1 MLIDLCV
8 TRYKMESDRPFYRYD
23 GYIELIWFEEYYRMR
38 RGNEHISFAFLSAF
52 RDIFFL
58 KFS

>member
-8 TRYKMESDRPFYRYD
+8 TRYKMESNRPFYRYD

-38 RGNEHISFAFLSAF
+38 RGNKHISFAFLSAF
-52 RDIFFL
+52 QDIF
-58 KFS
+58 S

>member
-8 TRYKMESDRPFYRYD
+8 TRYKMESNRPFYWYD
-23 GYIELIWFEEYYRMR
+23 GYIELIWFEEYYRMH

-52 RDIFFL
+52 RDIF
-58 KFS
+58 S